1 VSGVRDCELDQEHR
15 DFQAMVRD
23 FVGREIVPHHADWE
37 RAGLVD
43 REVWRAAGKLGLLG
57 IDVPEEYGGAGVR
70 DFRYQVIISEEI
82 MRVGA
87 TGIGFA
93 LHNDVVAPYL
103 LDLATEEQKR
113 RWLPGFC
120 SGELITAIAMTEP
133 EAGSDLQSIRTTA
146 RRDGDTYVLNGA
158 KTFIT
163 NGILADLVVV
173 VARTQPGRGSRG
185 LSLLVVERD
194 MPGFTRGRKLEKIG
208 MAAQDTAELFFDD
221 VRVPAANALG
231 RPGRAFLHLAANL
244 PQERLG
250 IAAYAVAAAETAFAQ
265 TLEYCKSRI
274 AFGQPIGAFQHV
286 RFELAEM
293 ATELDVTRTYV
304 DRAVA
309 EHNAGRLDAVA
320 AAKAKWWATDVQR
333 RVLDR
338 CVQLHGGYGY
348 MRETPVAKAF
358 VDNRVHPIYGGT
370 NEIMKEII
378 GRELGV

>member
-1 VSGVRDCELDQEHR
+1 MRESELTPEHLDFRDLVRE
-15 DFQAMVRD
+15 
-23 FVGREIVPHHADWE
+23 FVEREIVPFHADWE

-43 REVWRAAGKLGLLG
+43 REVWRTAGKLGLLG
-57 IDVPEEYGGAGVR
+57 IDVPQEYGGGGVR
-70 DFRYQVIISEEI
+70 DFRYQAIISEEI

-87 TGIGFA
+87 TGVGFA

-103 LDLATEEQKR
+103 LELATEEQKQ

-133 EAGSDLQSIRTTA
+133 EAGSDLQAVRTTA
-146 RRDGDTYVLNGA
+146 RRDGEHYVLSGA

-163 NGILADLVVV
+163 NGIHADLVIV
-173 VARTQPGRGSRG
+173 VARTEPGRGSRG
-185 LSLLVVERD
+185 LSLLVVERG
-194 MPGFTRGRKLEKIG
+194 MAGFERGRKLEKIG
-208 MAAQDTAELFFDD
+208 MAAQDTAELFFDE
-221 VRVPAANALG
+221 VRVPAGNMLG
-231 RPGRAFLHLAANL
+231 RAGRGFLYLADNL

-250 IAAYAVAAAETAFAQ
+250 IAAYAVAAAETAFTQ
-265 TLEYCKSRI
+265 TLEYCKGRTQ
-274 AFGQPIGAFQHV
+274 FGQPIGGFQHI

-293 ATELDVTRTYV
+293 ATELDVARTYV
-304 DRAVA
+304 DRAIA
-309 EHNAGRLDAVA
+309 EHNAGRLDAVN

-338 CVQLHGGYGY
+338 CVQLHGGYGF
-348 MRETPVAKAF
+348 MRETPVARAF

-378 GRELGV
+378 GRDLGV

>member
-1 VSGVRDCELDQEHR
+1 MRDSELDQEHR
-15 DFQAMVRD
+15 DFQKMVRD
-23 FVGREIVPHHADWE
+23 FVEREIVPHHDGWE

-43 REVWRAAGKLGLLG
+43 REVWRGAGKLGLLG

-70 DFRYQVIISEEI
+70 DFRYQVIVSEEI

-103 LDLATEEQKR
+103 LGLATEEQKR

-133 EAGSDLQSIRTTA
+133 EAGSDLQAIRTTA
-146 RRDGDTYVLNGA
+146 YPDGDHYVLNGA

-163 NGILADLVVV
+163 NGIHADLVIV
-173 VARTQPGRGSRG
+173 VARTKPGRGSRG

-208 MAAQDTAELFFDD
+208 MAAQDTAELFFDE
-221 VRVPAANALG
+221 VRVPAANVLG
-231 RPGRAFLHLAANL
+231 RPGLAFLHLAANL

-265 TLEYCKSRI
+265 TLEYCRSRT

-293 ATELDVTRTYV
+293 ATELDVARTYV
-304 DRAVA
+304 DRAIT

-378 GRELGV
+378 GRDLGV

>member
-1 VSGVRDCELDQEHR
+1 MRDTGLTAEHIAFR
-15 DFQAMVRD
+15 DLVRD
-23 FVGREIVPHHADWE
+23 FLEREVVPFHAEWE

-43 REVWRAAGKLGLLG
+43 RRVWRTAGKLGLLG
-57 IDVPEEYGGAGVR
+57 IDVPEEYGGGGVR
-70 DFRYQVIISEEI
+70 DFRYQVLISEEI

-103 LDLATEEQKR
+103 LELATDEQKR

-133 EAGSDLQSIRTTA
+133 DAGSDLQAIRTTA

-163 NGILADLVVV
+163 NGIHADLVLV
-173 VARTQPGRGSRG
+173 VARTGSGRGSRG
-185 LSLLVVERD
+185 LSLFMVERG
-194 MPGFTRGRKLEKIG
+194 MPGFERGRKLEKIG
-208 MAAQDTAELFFDD
+208 MAAQDTAELFFHD
-221 VRVPAANALG
+221 VRVPADNLLG
-231 RPGRAFLHLAANL
+231 RPGRGFLYLAGNL

-265 TLEYCKSRI
+265 TLEHCRTRT
-274 AFGQPIGAFQHV
+274 AFGHPIGAFQHV

-293 ATELDVTRTYV
+293 ATELDVARTYV

-309 EHNAGRLDAVA
+309 EHNAGRLHAVG

-338 CVQLHGGYGY
+338 CLQLHGGYGY
-348 MRETPVAKAF
+348 MRETPVARAF

-370 NEIMKEII
+370 NEVMKEII
-378 GRELGV
+378 GRDLGV

>member
-1 VSGVRDCELDQEHR
+1 VSGVRESELTEDHR
-15 DFQAMVRD
+15 DFRAMVRD
-23 FVGREIVPHHADWE
+23 FVENEIVPHHAAWE

-43 REVWRAAGKLGLLG
+43 REVWRGAGKLGLLG

-87 TGIGFA
+87 TGVGFA

-103 LDLATEEQKR
+103 LGLATDEQKQ

-133 EAGSDLQSIRTTA
+133 EAGSDLQSVRTTA
-146 RRDGDTYVLNGA
+146 YPDGDDYVLKGA

-163 NGILADLVVV
+163 NGIHADLVIV
-173 VARTQPGRGSRG
+173 VARTRPGRGARG
-185 LSLLVVERD
+185 LSLLVVERG

-221 VRVPAANALG
+221 VRVPAANLLG
-231 RPGRAFLHLAANL
+231 RPGHAFLHLAANL

-265 TLEYCKSRI
+265 TLEYCKSRT

-293 ATELDVTRTYV
+293 ATELDVARTYV
-304 DRAVA
+304 DRAIA

-348 MRETPVAKAF
+348 MRETPVARAF

-378 GRELGV
+378 GRDLGV

>member
-1 VSGVRDCELDQEHR
+1 MRESGLEAEHLEFR
-15 DFQAMVRD
+15 SMVRD
-23 FVGREIVPHHADWE
+23 FTEKEIAPHHAAWE
-37 RAGLVD
+37 REGLVD
-43 REVWRAAGKLGLLG
+43 REIWRKAGRLGLLG
-57 IDVPEEYGGAGVR
+57 IDVPEEYGGGGVR
-70 DFRYQVIISEEI
+70 DFRYQVIISEEL

-103 LDLATEEQKR
+103 LELADEEQRR

-120 SGELITAIAMTEP
+120 SGDLITALAMTEP
-133 EAGSDLQSIRTTA
+133 EAGSDLQAIRTSA
-146 RRDGDTYVLNGA
+146 RLDGDAYVLNGS

-163 NGILADLVVV
+163 NGIHADLVLV
-173 VARTQPGRGSRG
+173 VARTRPGTGARG
-185 LSLLVVERD
+185 LSLLVVERG
-194 MPGFTRGRKLEKIG
+194 MPGFSRGNKLDKIG
-208 MAAQDTAELFFDD
+208 MRAQDTAELFFDD
-221 VRVPAANALG
+221 VRVPAANVLG
-231 RPGRAFLHLAANL
+231 TPGRAFLHLANNL
-244 PQERLG
+244 PRERLG
-250 IAAYAVAAAETAFAQ
+250 IAAYAVAAAETALEQ
-265 TLEYCKSRI
+265 TLEHCKART
-274 AFGQPIGAFQHV
+274 AFGQAIGSFQHI

-309 EHNAGRLDAVA
+309 ELDAGRLTAVD

-338 CVQLHGGYGY
+338 CLQLHGGYGF
-348 MRETPVAKAF
+348 MRETPVARAF

-378 GRELGV
+378 GRDLGV